1 MGLSTDLISQF
12 AKLTKEEKTT
22 KQETVVYGKAIVDNE
37 GQTFVQIDGSD
48 LWTPVDTSTAIK
60 STDKE
65 NSERVTVLVK
75 DHSATIIGNTSSPSA
90 RDEDVSGIVYDI
102 SDKVSTKELE
112 AERARISDL
121 ETEDALIRGR
131 LTAGEAEIDE
141 LQADNVTIKNQLS
154 VANADIKNLKTDKL
168 DASTADVTYAKITD
182 LEATNAK
189 FNNLGATY
197 ASIEDL
203 NAVSAD
209 IDELDSIYAK
219 IVDLNATNANV
230 DNLKSDVAD
239 IDTLMFGSAG
249 GNTIQTSFANAVIAQ
264 LGDAQIK
271 SAMIESVAASKI
283 TAGDIVTNDVRV
295 VSDDGRLVISDE
307 TIQIS
312 DDTRVRVQI
321 GKDDSGDYSINVW
334 DANGNLMFSE
344 GGITDSAIKDA
355 IIRNDMVSDTAN
367 IAAHKLD
374 IDSLFEEINGSSK
387 TIKSARIYLDE
398 QNQSLDV
405 AFKEVTTDISDLQ
418 SNISSQGTE
427 LTAVQGQISSKVW
440 QQDID
445 TATDELNAKTDTLS
459 TKYTTLEQEVEDISA
474 TIAEHASTIST
485 TADSETV
492 TEISDKV
499 ASLEIDLSGFRST
512 VSSTY
517 ATKTEVNS
525 IEIGG
530 RNLFS
535 GYTDEEIQLNDYQ
548 STGSFTQFRN
558 CLTFD
563 PSTTVGS
570 TYTIGF
576 WAKSP
581 NGETTL
587 SLYNTNGKPRY
598 FYFSKQLTAGL
609 GTEWEYFTYTFT
621 NTDMGEDYTGTDYN
635 RIEIYAKD
643 QLGVLVKKIKVE
655 KGNKAT
661 DWTPAPEDMATSDDI
676 SSVQSSAELIEERVS
691 TSETLIEQ
699 LSDSIATLV
708 TDSNGESLMT
718 QVSGGWTFSTTDIQN
733 LVDETSEKL
742 NNLVDEIGD
751 VDSTVSALQQA
762 VDDLGI
768 LNEYVK
774 IGTYESEPC
783 IELGELNSDF
793 KLIITNTKI
802 MFMEGSDVPAYIN
815 NQSLFIK
822 KAVIE
827 EELQQG
833 EFLWKAR
840 SNGNLGLIWKEA
852 TS

>member
-90 RDEDVSGIVYDI
+90 RDEDVNSIVYDI

-112 AERARISDL
+112 AERARITNL

-131 LTAGEAEIDE
+131 LTTGEAEIDE
-141 LQADNVTIKNQLS
+141 LQADNATIKGQLS
-154 VANADIKNLKTDKL
+154 VANADIKNLKTNKL
-168 DASTADVTYAKITD
+168 DASTADVTYAKIKD
-182 LEATNAK
+182 LEATDAK
-189 FNNLGATY
+189 INNLGATY
-197 ASIEDL
+197 ASIE
-203 NAVSAD
+203 
-209 IDELDSIYAK
+209 ELDAVNAEIDNLDSLYAK
-219 IVDLNATNANV
+219 IVDLDATNANV
-230 DNLKSDVAD
+230 NNLKSDVAD

-249 GNTIQTSFANAVIAQ
+249 GSTIQTSFANAVIAQ

-295 VSDDGRLVISDE
+295 LSKDGKLVISDE

-312 DDTRVRVQI
+312 DDARVRVQI
-321 GKDDSGDYSINVW
+321 GKDDSGDYSINVL
-334 DANGNLMFSE
+334 DANGNLMFSK
-344 GGITDSAIKDA
+344 GGITENAIKQA
-355 IIRNDMVSDTAN
+355 IIRNDMVSNDAN
-367 IAAHKLD
+367 ISATKLD
-374 IDSLFEEINGSSK
+374 IDSLFEVINGSTN
-387 TIKSARIYLDE
+387 TIKSTKVYLDDE
-398 QNQSLDV
+398 GQTLDIAFKSISTDVQSLQNGVSSRSTQV
-405 AFKEVTTDISDLQ
+405 AVL
-418 SNISSQGTE
+418 
-427 LTAVQGQISSKVW
+427 QGQIDSKVW
-440 QQDID
+440 QQDI
-445 TATDELNAKTDTLS
+445 TAATDELDTKTDELS
-459 TKYTTLEQEVEDISA
+459 TQYTALEQKLDSV
-474 TIAEHASTIST
+474 ST
-485 TADSETV
+485 TVANHTTQISSKADTSTV
-492 TEISDKV
+492 TTISDKV
-499 ASLEIDLSGFRST
+499 TSLEANLDGFQTT

-535 GYTDEEIQLNDYQ
+535 GYTDNEIQLRDYNNV
-548 STGSFTQFRN
+548 GSFTQFKD

-563 PSTTVGS
+563 PSETIGEE
-570 TYTIGF
+570 YTISF

-581 NGETTL
+581 NGETPL
-587 SLYNTNGKPRY
+587 SLYNSNGNPRY
-598 FYFSKQLTAGL
+598 FNFNVRLTSTL
-609 GTEWEYFTYTFT
+609 GTEWEHFAYTFT
-621 NTDMGEDYTGTDYN
+621 NADKGEDYTGTEYN
-635 RIEIYAKD
+635 RIEIYAAK
-643 QLGVLVKKIKVE
+643 QMGVLVKKIKVE

-661 DWTPAPEDMATSDDI
+661 DWAPAPEDMATSGDALSI
-676 SSVQSSAELIEERVS
+676 QSSVDLIEERV
-691 TSETLIEQ
+691 TASETTIEQ

-708 TDSNGESLMT
+708 TDSNGESLMI

-733 LVDETSEKL
+733 AVDETSEKL
-742 NNLVDEIGD
+742 NDLVNEVGD
-751 VDSTVSALQQA
+751 VNSTVNVLQQA
-762 VDDLGI
+762 LDDLGV
-768 LNEYVK
+768 LNEYVN
-774 IGTYESEPC
+774 IGTYEGEPC
-783 IELGELNSDF
+783 IELGERDSDF
-793 KLIITNTKI
+793 KLLITNTKI
-802 MFMEGSDVPAYIN
+802 MFMEGSDVPAYLN

>member
-112 AERARISDL
+112 VERARISDL

-182 LEATNAK
+182 LDATNAK

-249 GNTIQTSFANAVIAQ
+249 GHTIQTSFANAVIAQ

-334 DANGNLMFSE
+334 DANGNLMLSE
-344 GGITDSAIKDA
+344 GGITDSAIKQA

-459 TKYTTLEQEVEDISA
+459 TKYTTLEQEVDDITA

-558 CLTFD
+558 RLTFD

-587 SLYNTNGKPRY
+587 SLYNANGKPRY

-609 GTEWEYFTYTFT
+609 GAEWEYFTYTFT

-676 SSVQSSAELIEERVS
+676 SSVQSSGELIEERVS

-718 QVSGGWTFSTTDIQN
+718 QVSGGWTFSTKDIQN

-751 VDSTVSALQQA
+751 VDSAVSALQQA

-783 IELGELNSDF
+783 IELGELDSDF
-793 KLIITNTKI
+793 KLLITNTKI